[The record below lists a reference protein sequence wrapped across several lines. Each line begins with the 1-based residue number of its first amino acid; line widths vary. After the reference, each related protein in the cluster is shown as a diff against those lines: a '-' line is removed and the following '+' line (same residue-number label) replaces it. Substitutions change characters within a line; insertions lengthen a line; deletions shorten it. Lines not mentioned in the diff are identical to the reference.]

1 MDLEKVDFLTE
12 IDSLRRGWQ
21 ACQARLAAVEAE
33 RDAARAGE
41 VRAVEALKRIAD
53 ICRPE
58 TQGNTSE
65 GLLAHACIMSL
76 ETAECAL
83 SEQPALA
90 WLAQQRREAA
100 AEAAEALEG
109 IGAKQTSASGP
120 AAQKV
125 ETLIFLA
132 DIADKLARLDC
143 ELIDRAAMAQRAA
156 LFRECAAMMRER
168 DAARAKRDAALAE
181 VAHMKR
187 EQQAMIMQHRHDIRD
202 LGQLLQDERCKVAT
216 IEAAWYAAQA
226 GEARAVE
233 ALMRCH
239 EGAARQLTEPRVHDD
254 DLYAL
259 AVIATDCEAVL
270 EAQGPALDWL
280 AQQRREA
287 VASWIEKEAT
297 KCRQQDGEYYE
308 RGVDC
313 MLREAAALRAGEVGN
328 E

>member
-1 MDLEKVDFLTE
+1 MDLDKVDFLTE

-33 RDAARAGE
+33 RDAAR
-41 VRAVEALKRIAD
+41 
-53 ICRPE
+53 
-58 TQGNTSE
+58 
-65 GLLAHACIMSL
+65 
-76 ETAECAL
+76 
-83 SEQPALA
+83 
-90 WLAQQRREAA
+90 
-100 AEAAEALEG
+100 
-109 IGAKQTSASGP
+109 
-120 AAQKV
+120 
-125 ETLIFLA
+125 
-132 DIADKLARLDC
+132 
-143 ELIDRAAMAQRAA
+143 
-156 LFRECAAMMRER
+156 
-168 DAARAKRDAALAE
+168 
-181 VAHMKR
+181 
-187 EQQAMIMQHRHDIRD
+187 
-202 LGQLLQDERCKVAT
+202 
-216 IEAAWYAAQA
+216 A